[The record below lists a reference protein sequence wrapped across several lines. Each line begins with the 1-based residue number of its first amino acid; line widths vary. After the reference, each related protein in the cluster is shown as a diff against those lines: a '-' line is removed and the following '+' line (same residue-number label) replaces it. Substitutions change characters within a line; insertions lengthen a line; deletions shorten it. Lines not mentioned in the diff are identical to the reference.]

1 MPAKDRTLR
10 IAAEIKKILS
20 GNLNK
25 VRDPR
30 ISDMSSVTRVDLTRD
45 LRYAKVYVSVYD
57 EKQENQEE
65 TIAALNHAKGFLR
78 HFLAQETKIRTV
90 PELTF
95 ILDDSAQYSQKI
107 NKILSETL
115 HDRD

>member
-1 MPAKDRTLR
+1 MPTPNRTIR

-20 GNLNK
+20 ENLYS

-30 ISDMSSVTRVDLTRD
+30 ISAMSSVTRVDLTRD
-45 LRYAKVYVSVYD
+45 IKYAKVYVSVYEETD
-57 EKQENQEE
+57 EKQKE
-65 TIAALNHAKGFLR
+65 TILALNHAKGFLK
-78 HFLAQETKIRTV
+78 HFLAQEMNIRTV

-115 HDRD
+115 SDRD